1 MKKSLYIISILFI
14 LVFSSCNHKEYNK
27 ILKAESLI
35 KNNRDSA
42 MLLLNEV
49 TQIELLPDSLQAL
62 YWLCIANIHANN
74 HQSLVEDSL
83 ILRSANYYEKLYKTE
98 NGNIN
103 KILEDRY
110 IKARSLCILY
120 YWWNNEKEKVEQLS
134 EEIINKAKEKDNIA
148 SLITALRISSIV
160 MFDYDY
166 NKVLNYS
173 EELLQIKKK
182 SAIHH
187 DEYSRIYNGMA
198 IASYYIGDYSR
209 MKNYF
214 EKSIKNTNDSSFVWQ
229 IAYRNYAD
237 LLGEIGEHDKAI
249 SMHEELVEKYIT
261 YNDFHLTA
269 SYFSLSR
276 LYLLKKKIPLA
287 IDYIEKAKQ
296 APLYDEY
303 LESHPSV
310 RAMLLAYEQTLNYI
324 QNGTYSITELAAL
337 LNKIEENQDK
347 QQLILQAKE
356 RSKRDLHER
365 NLQLTISK
373 QKQAIALISLVFFI
387 SIVATFSLLI
397 NDKRKRLIIEKEE
410 RAENIQ
416 RLLNEALT
424 SQENTA
430 GSIKKMMLQQ
440 LGVIKTLASNPTQ
453 DNQQMLNR
461 LLSIDE
467 NSVNTLLNW
476 DSLYQSID
484 YAYNGY
490 YSKLVQEYGQL
501 LNTREIQLCCLLKA
515 QFSTKEIN
523 ILTKQS
529 LQTIYQRKSQIRA
542 KLGTNEFF

>member
-1 MKKSLYIISILFI
+1 MV
-14 LVFSSCNHKEYNK
+14 VFTGCNHKEYNK
-27 ILKAESLI
+27 ILKAESLME
-35 KNNRDSA
+35 NNRDSA

-83 ILRSANYYEKLYKTE
+83 ILKSANYYEKLYKTE

-103 KILEDRY
+103 QILEDRY

-134 EEIINKAKEKDNIA
+134 EEIINEAKEKGNIA

-173 EELLQIKKK
+173 EELLQIKTQ

-214 EKSIKNTNDSSFVWQ
+214 EKSINNTNDSAFVWQ

-261 YNDFHLTA
+261 TNDFHLTA

-310 RAMLLAYEQTLNYI
+310 KAMLLAYEQTLNYI

-490 YSKLVQEYGQL
+490 YSKLVQQYGHL

-542 KLGTNEFF
+542 KLGVNEFF

>member
-35 KNNRDSA
+35 ENNRDSA

-83 ILRSANYYEKLYKTE
+83 ILKSANYYEKLYKTE

-103 KILEDRY
+103 QILEDRY

-120 YWWNNEKEKVEQLS
+120 YWWNSEKEKVEQLS
-134 EEIINKAKEKDNIA
+134 EEIINEAKEKGNIA

-173 EELLQIKKK
+173 EELLQIKKQ

-214 EKSIKNTNDSSFVWQ
+214 EKSINNTNDSAFVWQ

-261 YNDFHLTA
+261 TNDIHLTA

-276 LYLLKKKIPLA
+276 LYLLKKNIPLA

-303 LESHPSV
+303 LESHTSV
-310 RAMLLAYEQTLNYI
+310 KAMLLAYEQTLNYI

-347 QQLILQAKE
+347 QQQILQAKE

-373 QKQAIALISLVFFI
+373 QKQSIALISLVFFI
-387 SIVATFSLLI
+387 SIVATFSILI

-410 RAENIQ
+410 RAEN
-416 RLLNEALT
+416 
-424 SQENTA
+424 NT
-430 GSIKKMMLQQ
+430 
-440 LGVIKTLASNPTQ
+440 TLIERGFNF
-453 DNQQMLNR
+453 
-461 LLSIDE
+461 
-467 NSVNTLLNW
+467 
-476 DSLYQSID
+476 
-484 YAYNGY
+484 
-490 YSKLVQEYGQL
+490 
-501 LNTREIQLCCLLKA
+501 TREYSWKYKKNDV
-515 QFSTKEIN
+515 T
-523 ILTKQS
+523 
-529 LQTIYQRKSQIRA
+529 TIGSD
-542 KLGTNEFF
+542 